1 MNAKQQYFQ
10 NIRILCIPDIFQNL
24 SLADQEW
31 VRSSQ
36 IDIAKNTNVLNE
48 ALAAPI
54 YKKAKLLLEKSKPE
68 KKVESSGFIRF
79 Q

>member
-48 ALAAPI
+48 ALAVPI
-54 YKKAKLLLEKSKPE
+54 YKKAKYLLENSKPE